1 VTKVVEF
8 EAESEAEA
16 VRLAST
22 NIGIKPDELDYTVV
36 DEGSGGVFGL
46 GSRPVKIRVRT
57 EGDGGEA
64 APGERSTK
72 LTGPA
77 PEKAAEAEKVL
88 GEILDRMGTPAEIE
102 LRDEEENIV
111 LVLSD
116 AAEGTPI
123 GEAWAK
129 TRPPVVPAVQF
140 LLNKIV
146 NRFPE
151 GRKHIVVEVPTLQS
165 LRKAD
170 KPTSAGGPP
179 SPEPAKMPS
188 FEDLDAEMDPEL
200 DRELIRLGL
209 LMAQRAVERKRVI
222 SVHPMAAGERR
233 AVHQT
238 VTKVPGAHSVSE
250 GEGLYRK
257 LHIVPDSLGGKGGG
271 KKRRR
276 RRRRPAA
283 NR

>member
-1 VTKVVEF
+1 MTKVLEF
-8 EAESEAEA
+8 EGESEAEA
-16 VRLAST
+16 VRLASS
-22 NIGIKPDELDYTVV
+22 NIGINADKLDYTVV
-36 DEGSGGVFGL
+36 DEGSGGVLGL
-46 GSRPVKIRVRT
+46 GARPVKIRVRT
-57 EGDGGEA
+57 DGEA
-64 APGERSTK
+64 SAEERVTR
-72 LTGPA
+72 LTGPV
-77 PEKAAEAEKVL
+77 PEKAAEAKKVL
-88 GEILDRMGTPAEIE
+88 QEILDRMGTPAEIE

-116 AAEGTPI
+116 AAESAPI
-123 GEAWAK
+123 GEAWAQ

-151 GRKHIVVEVPTLQS
+151 GRKHIVVEVPSLQS
-165 LRKAD
+165 LRKPEKSEKA
-170 KPTSAGGPP
+170 KGEVAPAS
-179 SPEPAKMPS
+179 EPAAIPS
-188 FEDLDAEMDPEL
+188 FEELDAEMDPEL

-209 LMAQRAVERKRVI
+209 LMAKRAVERKRVI

-238 VTKVPGAHSVSE
+238 VTMVPGAHSVSE

-276 RRRRPAA
+276 RRRRPGGKG
-283 NR
+283 

>member
-1 VTKVVEF
+1 
-8 EAESEAEA
+8 
-16 VRLAST
+16 
-22 NIGIKPDELDYTVV
+22 
-36 DEGSGGVFGL
+36 
-46 GSRPVKIRVRT
+46 
-57 EGDGGEA
+57 
-64 APGERSTK
+64 
-72 LTGPA
+72 
-77 PEKAAEAEKVL
+77 
-88 GEILDRMGTPAEIE
+88 MGTPAEIE

-116 AAEGTPI
+116 AAEGAPI
-123 GEAWAK
+123 GEAWAQ

-151 GRKHIVVEVPTLQS
+151 GRKHIVVEVPSLQS
-165 LRKAD
+165 LRKPEKSEKA
-170 KPTSAGGPP
+170 KGEVAPAS
-179 SPEPAKMPS
+179 EPAAIPS
-188 FEDLDAEMDPEL
+188 FEELDAEMDPEL

-209 LMAQRAVERKRVI
+209 SMAKRAVERKRVI

-238 VTKVPGAHSVSE
+238 VTMVPGAHSVSE

-276 RRRRPAA
+276 RRRRPGGKG
-283 NR
+283 